1 MNPVPFTT
9 LAAAMDFVVG
19 DRNYPLSELFM
30 KGGFIMW
37 PLLLLSIA
45 GVVVLV
51 MCCFSTRA
59 SAVLPTK
66 LVEQAE
72 SFIRKR
78 DYTGLSILCKNGDS
92 CYARV
97 MLTVANFML
106 RNPSAQFEEVREI
119 ASAEGG
125 RLAGFL
131 SRQISWLS
139 DIGAVAP
146 MLGLLGT
153 VVGMM
158 KTFFE
163 IANGDF
169 SGGKQRID
177 MAGGVAEALITTAGG
192 LMLGIPA
199 ILAGILT
206 QLALYSVNL
215 RIMGK
220 SNQPI
225 NANNYD
231 LLISSRNVKVLSL
244 ENPIFV
250 VGIAVVLTIAV
261 LYWFFG
267 TELGAS
273 LRATGSNPNMSRAQ
287 GINTNFTKVL
297 GLMLSN
303 GLVALSSA
311 LLAQYQGFAD
321 VNMGR
326 GAIVIGLAAV
336 IIGEV
341 IFGKVFRNFAL
352 KMLAV
357 AIGAILYYLV
367 YQVVI
372 WLGLNTDDMKLIT
385 ALIVAA
391 FLAIPYWK
399 GKYAHVK
406 VPAGSANAGAK
417 TGGDQDA

>member
-125 RLAGFL
+125 RQAGFL

-169 SGGKQRID
+169 SGGKQRS
-177 MAGGVAEALITTAGG
+177 GVAEALITTAGG

-199 ILAGILT
+199 ILAYVYFRSRVHKRVGDLEAAVTHSVSVVAT
-206 QLALYSVNL
+206 QLQKPRAGAAGAFHEEEL
-215 RIMGK
+215 
-220 SNQPI
+220 P
-225 NANNYD
+225 
-231 LLISSRNVKVLSL
+231 KV
-244 ENPIFV
+244 PV
-250 VGIAVVLTIAV
+250 DPT
-261 LYWFFG
+261 
-267 TELGAS
+267 S
-273 LRATGSNPNMSRAQ
+273 LRDVR
-287 GINTNFTKVL
+287 
-297 GLMLSN
+297 GL
-303 GLVALSSA
+303 
-311 LLAQYQGFAD
+311 
-321 VNMGR
+321 
-326 GAIVIGLAAV
+326 
-336 IIGEV
+336 
-341 IFGKVFRNFAL
+341 
-352 KMLAV
+352 
-357 AIGAILYYLV
+357 
-367 YQVVI
+367 
-372 WLGLNTDDMKLIT
+372 
-385 ALIVAA
+385 
-391 FLAIPYWK
+391 
-399 GKYAHVK
+399 
-406 VPAGSANAGAK
+406 
-417 TGGDQDA
+417 

>member
-45 GVVVLV
+45 GVVLV

-66 LVEQAE
+66 LVEQSE

-78 DYTGLSILCKNGDS
+78 DYTGLSILCKDGDS

-97 MLTVANFML
+97 MLTVASFML

-119 ASAEGG
+119 AAAEGG
-125 RLAGFL
+125 RQAGFL

-139 DIGAVAP
+139 DIGALAP

-199 ILAGILT
+199 ILAYVYFRSRVHKRVGDLEAAVTHSVSVVAT
-206 QLALYSVNL
+206 QLQKPRAGAFHEEELPRVSVD
-215 RIMGK
+215 
-220 SNQPI
+220 P
-225 NANNYD
+225 
-231 LLISSRNVKVLSL
+231 
-244 ENPIFV
+244 
-250 VGIAVVLTIAV
+250 T
-261 LYWFFG
+261 
-267 TELGAS
+267 S
-273 LRATGSNPNMSRAQ
+273 LRDVR
-287 GINTNFTKVL
+287 
-297 GLMLSN
+297 GL
-303 GLVALSSA
+303 
-311 LLAQYQGFAD
+311 
-321 VNMGR
+321 
-326 GAIVIGLAAV
+326 
-336 IIGEV
+336 
-341 IFGKVFRNFAL
+341 
-352 KMLAV
+352 
-357 AIGAILYYLV
+357 
-367 YQVVI
+367 
-372 WLGLNTDDMKLIT
+372 
-385 ALIVAA
+385 
-391 FLAIPYWK
+391 
-399 GKYAHVK
+399 
-406 VPAGSANAGAK
+406 
-417 TGGDQDA
+417 

>member
-125 RLAGFL
+125 RQAGFL

-177 MAGGVAEALITTAGG
+177 MAGSLDYDGG
-192 LMLGIPA
+192 RPDAWHSRHPGLCIFPQPC
-199 ILAGILT
+199 T
-206 QLALYSVNL
+206 Q
-215 RIMGK
+215 
-220 SNQPI
+220 
-225 NANNYD
+225 
-231 LLISSRNVKVLSL
+231 
-244 ENPIFV
+244 
-250 VGIAVVLTIAV
+250 
-261 LYWFFG
+261 
-267 TELGAS
+267 
-273 LRATGSNPNMSRAQ
+273 
-287 GINTNFTKVL
+287 
-297 GLMLSN
+297 
-303 GLVALSSA
+303 
-311 LLAQYQGFAD
+311 
-321 VNMGR
+321 
-326 GAIVIGLAAV
+326 
-336 IIGEV
+336 
-341 IFGKVFRNFAL
+341 
-352 KMLAV
+352 
-357 AIGAILYYLV
+357 
-367 YQVVI
+367 
-372 WLGLNTDDMKLIT
+372 
-385 ALIVAA
+385 
-391 FLAIPYWK
+391 
-399 GKYAHVK
+399 
-406 VPAGSANAGAK
+406 
-417 TGGDQDA
+417 TGGRLGGSRHAQCFRSCHPASEATSRCSWGFS

>member
-125 RLAGFL
+125 RQAGFL

-177 MAGGVAEALITTAGG
+177 MARG
-192 LMLGIPA
+192 
-199 ILAGILT
+199 GILDYDGGRPDAWHSRHPGLCIFPQPCT
-206 QLALYSVNL
+206 Q
-215 RIMGK
+215 
-220 SNQPI
+220 
-225 NANNYD
+225 
-231 LLISSRNVKVLSL
+231 
-244 ENPIFV
+244 
-250 VGIAVVLTIAV
+250 
-261 LYWFFG
+261 
-267 TELGAS
+267 
-273 LRATGSNPNMSRAQ
+273 
-287 GINTNFTKVL
+287 
-297 GLMLSN
+297 
-303 GLVALSSA
+303 
-311 LLAQYQGFAD
+311 
-321 VNMGR
+321 
-326 GAIVIGLAAV
+326 
-336 IIGEV
+336 
-341 IFGKVFRNFAL
+341 
-352 KMLAV
+352 
-357 AIGAILYYLV
+357 
-367 YQVVI
+367 
-372 WLGLNTDDMKLIT
+372 
-385 ALIVAA
+385 
-391 FLAIPYWK
+391 
-399 GKYAHVK
+399 
-406 VPAGSANAGAK
+406 
-417 TGGDQDA
+417 TGGRPGGSRHAQCFRSCHPASEATSRCSWGFS

>member
-125 RLAGFL
+125 RQAGFL

-177 MAGGVAEALITTAGG
+177 VAEALITTAGG

-199 ILAGILT
+199 ILAYVYFRSRVHKRVGDLEAAVTHSVSVVAT
-206 QLALYSVNL
+206 QLQKPRVGAAGAFHEEEL
-215 RIMGK
+215 
-220 SNQPI
+220 P
-225 NANNYD
+225 
-231 LLISSRNVKVLSL
+231 KV
-244 ENPIFV
+244 PV
-250 VGIAVVLTIAV
+250 DPT
-261 LYWFFG
+261 
-267 TELGAS
+267 S
-273 LRATGSNPNMSRAQ
+273 LRDVR
-287 GINTNFTKVL
+287 
-297 GLMLSN
+297 GL
-303 GLVALSSA
+303 
-311 LLAQYQGFAD
+311 
-321 VNMGR
+321 
-326 GAIVIGLAAV
+326 
-336 IIGEV
+336 
-341 IFGKVFRNFAL
+341 
-352 KMLAV
+352 
-357 AIGAILYYLV
+357 
-367 YQVVI
+367 
-372 WLGLNTDDMKLIT
+372 
-385 ALIVAA
+385 
-391 FLAIPYWK
+391 
-399 GKYAHVK
+399 
-406 VPAGSANAGAK
+406 
-417 TGGDQDA
+417 

>member
-78 DYTGLSILCKNGDS
+78 DYTGLSIL
-92 CYARV
+92 
-97 MLTVANFML
+97 
-106 RNPSAQFEEVREI
+106 
-119 ASAEGG
+119 
-125 RLAGFL
+125 

-139 DIGAVAP
+139 DIGALAP

-199 ILAGILT
+199 ILAYVYFRSRVHKRVGDLEAAVTHSVSVVAT
-206 QLALYSVNL
+206 QLQKPRAGVA
-215 RIMGK
+215 GAFHK
-220 SNQPI
+220 
-225 NANNYD
+225 
-231 LLISSRNVKVLSL
+231 
-244 ENPIFV
+244 E
-250 VGIAVVLTIAV
+250 
-261 LYWFFG
+261 
-267 TELGAS
+267 ELPRVPVDPTS
-273 LRATGSNPNMSRAQ
+273 LRDVR
-287 GINTNFTKVL
+287 
-297 GLMLSN
+297 GL
-303 GLVALSSA
+303 
-311 LLAQYQGFAD
+311 
-321 VNMGR
+321 
-326 GAIVIGLAAV
+326 
-336 IIGEV
+336 
-341 IFGKVFRNFAL
+341 
-352 KMLAV
+352 
-357 AIGAILYYLV
+357 
-367 YQVVI
+367 
-372 WLGLNTDDMKLIT
+372 
-385 ALIVAA
+385 
-391 FLAIPYWK
+391 
-399 GKYAHVK
+399 
-406 VPAGSANAGAK
+406 
-417 TGGDQDA
+417 

>member
-1 MNPVPFTT
+1 
-9 LAAAMDFVVG
+9 MDFVVG

-78 DYTGLSILCKNGDS
+78 DYTGLSILCKDGDS

-97 MLTVANFML
+97 MLTVASFML

-119 ASAEGG
+119 AAAEGG
-125 RLAGFL
+125 RQAGFL

-139 DIGAVAP
+139 DIGALAP

-199 ILAGILT
+199 ILAYVYFRSRVHKRVGDLEAAVTHSVSVVAT
-206 QLALYSVNL
+206 QLQKPRA
-215 RIMGK
+215 
-220 SNQPI
+220 
-225 NANNYD
+225 
-231 LLISSRNVKVLSL
+231 
-244 ENPIFV
+244 
-250 VGIAVVLTIAV
+250 GIAGA
-261 LYWFFG
+261 FHEE
-267 TELGAS
+267 ELPRVPVDPTS
-273 LRATGSNPNMSRAQ
+273 LRDVR
-287 GINTNFTKVL
+287 
-297 GLMLSN
+297 GL
-303 GLVALSSA
+303 
-311 LLAQYQGFAD
+311 
-321 VNMGR
+321 
-326 GAIVIGLAAV
+326 
-336 IIGEV
+336 
-341 IFGKVFRNFAL
+341 
-352 KMLAV
+352 
-357 AIGAILYYLV
+357 
-367 YQVVI
+367 
-372 WLGLNTDDMKLIT
+372 
-385 ALIVAA
+385 
-391 FLAIPYWK
+391 
-399 GKYAHVK
+399 
-406 VPAGSANAGAK
+406 
-417 TGGDQDA
+417 

>member
-59 SAVLPTK
+59 AAVLPTK

-125 RLAGFL
+125 RQAGFL

-177 MAGGVAEALITTAGG
+177 MAGGGGGG
-192 LMLGIPA
+192 LG
-199 ILAGILT
+199 
-206 QLALYSVNL
+206 
-215 RIMGK
+215 
-220 SNQPI
+220 
-225 NANNYD
+225 
-231 LLISSRNVKVLSL
+231 
-244 ENPIFV
+244 
-250 VGIAVVLTIAV
+250 
-261 LYWFFG
+261 
-267 TELGAS
+267 
-273 LRATGSNPNMSRAQ
+273 
-287 GINTNFTKVL
+287 
-297 GLMLSN
+297 
-303 GLVALSSA
+303 
-311 LLAQYQGFAD
+311 
-321 VNMGR
+321 
-326 GAIVIGLAAV
+326 
-336 IIGEV
+336 
-341 IFGKVFRNFAL
+341 
-352 KMLAV
+352 
-357 AIGAILYYLV
+357 
-367 YQVVI
+367 
-372 WLGLNTDDMKLIT
+372 
-385 ALIVAA
+385 
-391 FLAIPYWK
+391 
-399 GKYAHVK
+399 
-406 VPAGSANAGAK
+406 
-417 TGGDQDA
+417 

>member
-125 RLAGFL
+125 RQAGFL

-199 ILAGILT
+199 ILAYVYFRSRVHKRVGDLEAAVTHSVSVVAT
-206 QLALYSVNL
+206 QLQKPRAGAAGAFHEEELPKVPVD
-215 RIMGK
+215 R
-220 SNQPI
+220 
-225 NANNYD
+225 
-231 LLISSRNVKVLSL
+231 SSMPRM
-244 ENPIFV
+244 
-250 VGIAVVLTIAV
+250 
-261 LYWFFG
+261 
-267 TELGAS
+267 GAS
-273 LRATGSNPNMSRAQ
+273 TFAWRMAQSR
-287 GINTNFTKVL
+287 
-297 GLMLSN
+297 LSM
-303 GLVALSSA
+303 GWSA
-311 LLAQYQGFAD
+311 
-321 VNMGR
+321 
-326 GAIVIGLAAV
+326 
-336 IIGEV
+336 
-341 IFGKVFRNFAL
+341 GKVPG
-352 KMLAV
+352 LAV
-357 AIGAILYYLV
+357 AEYQRPFRYMPNSCLARGA
-367 YQVVI
+367 
-372 WLGLNTDDMKLIT
+372 
-385 ALIVAA
+385 
-391 FLAIPYWK
+391 
-399 GKYAHVK
+399 
-406 VPAGSANAGAK
+406 
-417 TGGDQDA
+417 

>member
-1 MNPVPFTT
+1 MATAETGSVT
-9 LAAAMDFVVG
+9 LAAQRVNISQPSVSAAIAELESRFGVDLFVRHHAQG
-19 DRNYPLSELFM
+19 LSLTAP
-30 KGGFIMW
+30 GRT
-37 PLLLLSIA
+37 LLLEA
-45 GVVVLV
+45 K
-51 MCCFSTRA
+51 R
-59 SAVLPTK
+59 

-125 RLAGFL
+125 RQAGFL

-199 ILAGILT
+199 ILAYVYFRSRVHKRVGDLEAAVTHSVSVVAT
-206 QLALYSVNL
+206 QLQKPRA
-215 RIMGK
+215 G
-220 SNQPI
+220 
-225 NANNYD
+225 AAGAFH
-231 LLISSRNVKVLSL
+231 
-244 ENPIFV
+244 EE
-250 VGIAVVLTIAV
+250 
-261 LYWFFG
+261 
-267 TELGAS
+267 ELPRVPVDPTS
-273 LRATGSNPNMSRAQ
+273 LRDVR
-287 GINTNFTKVL
+287 
-297 GLMLSN
+297 GL
-303 GLVALSSA
+303 
-311 LLAQYQGFAD
+311 
-321 VNMGR
+321 
-326 GAIVIGLAAV
+326 
-336 IIGEV
+336 
-341 IFGKVFRNFAL
+341 
-352 KMLAV
+352 
-357 AIGAILYYLV
+357 
-367 YQVVI
+367 
-372 WLGLNTDDMKLIT
+372 
-385 ALIVAA
+385 
-391 FLAIPYWK
+391 
-399 GKYAHVK
+399 
-406 VPAGSANAGAK
+406 
-417 TGGDQDA
+417 

>member
-78 DYTGLSILCKNGDS
+78 DYTGLSILCKDGDS

-97 MLTVANFML
+97 MLTVASFML

-119 ASAEGG
+119 AAAEGG
-125 RLAGFL
+125 RQAGFL

-139 DIGAVAP
+139 DIGALAP

-177 MAGGVAEALITTAGG
+177 MAGRRGGSPDYDRGRPDAGDPRHPGLCVLPQPRSQARGGPGSRRDAQRFRSSHPAPEAAC
-192 LMLGIPA
+192 
-199 ILAGILT
+199 
-206 QLALYSVNL
+206 
-215 RIMGK
+215 RR
-220 SNQPI
+220 
-225 NANNYD
+225 
-231 LLISSRNVKVLSL
+231 SRSL
-244 ENPIFV
+244 P
-250 VGIAVVLTIAV
+250 
-261 LYWFFG
+261 
-267 TELGAS
+267 
-273 LRATGSNPNMSRAQ
+273 
-287 GINTNFTKVL
+287 
-297 GLMLSN
+297 
-303 GLVALSSA
+303 
-311 LLAQYQGFAD
+311 
-321 VNMGR
+321 
-326 GAIVIGLAAV
+326 
-336 IIGEV
+336 
-341 IFGKVFRNFAL
+341 
-352 KMLAV
+352 
-357 AIGAILYYLV
+357 
-367 YQVVI
+367 
-372 WLGLNTDDMKLIT
+372 
-385 ALIVAA
+385 
-391 FLAIPYWK
+391 
-399 GKYAHVK
+399 
-406 VPAGSANAGAK
+406 
-417 TGGDQDA
+417 

>member
-125 RLAGFL
+125 RQAGFL

-153 VVGMM
+153 VVGMVQSFYDM
-158 KTFFE
+158 
-163 IANGDF
+163 
-169 SGGKQRID
+169 S
-177 MAGGVAEALITTAGG
+177 MAGSSIDIGLLSRGIYTAMITTVAG
-192 LMLGIPA
+192 
-199 ILAGILT
+199 
-206 QLALYSVNL
+206 
-215 RIMGK
+215 
-220 SNQPI
+220 
-225 NANNYD
+225 
-231 LLISSRNVKVLSL
+231 LI
-244 ENPIFV
+244 
-250 VGIAVVLTIAV
+250 VGIIGQLV
-261 LYWFFG
+261 Y
-267 TELGAS
+267 
-273 LRATGSNPNMSRAQ
+273 
-287 GINTNFTKVL
+287 NF
-297 GLMLSN
+297 
-303 GLVALSSA
+303 LVARV
-311 LLAQYQGFAD
+311 D
-321 VNMGR
+321 K
-326 GAIVIGLAAV
+326 I
-336 IIGEV
+336 
-341 IFGKVFRNFAL
+341 VFRMEHYSSEL
-352 KMLAV
+352 
-357 AIGAILYYLV
+357 IEYLR
-367 YQVVI
+367 
-372 WLGLNTDDMKLIT
+372 TK
-385 ALIVAA
+385 
-391 FLAIPYWK
+391 K
-399 GKYAHVK
+399 
-406 VPAGSANAGAK
+406 
-417 TGGDQDA
+417 